1 MLRTGREF
9 LSQLRDGR
17 RVFIGGEQ
25 VDDVTTHRAF
35 RDAAQTY
42 ARVFDFK
49 AAPENRE
56 LMTFEEGG
64 QRHSLYYLMPRTQD
78 DLMRRSRAHKAIADQ
93 TYGLMGRSMDH
104 VASFVTAIAMEP
116 DILKQPDG
124 RDFSANIGAYYRHLR
139 DGDHFATYA
148 VHPAPQSKSQKLFGD
163 GKGRQAV
170 MRVTHEDDRGVTLNG
185 MKMLATSG
193 VFCDEVWI
201 GNLTPIAADRRK
213 EAITCAIP
221 MNTPGLTLWAR
232 KPLALYAQNSFDSP
246 LASRFDESDVMLIFE
261 DVRVPW
267 ERVFVHDQPDLSRE
281 LYLQTAA
288 HVFGNH
294 QSNVRFWSKLQFLTG
309 LVAKVTRS
317 AGVDQIPVVAEQ
329 LGRLAALEASI
340 AAMIHGQILNH
351 EQIPGGYVTFNRR
364 YMAATLNW
372 CQEHYPQILAMLREL
387 SGGSVFQMPAD
398 ISVMNNPETRDRFLE
413 YWRTDTESAVDRVKL
428 YKLAW
433 EMFGSEFGNRHAQY
447 ENFYA
452 GASFVV
458 RSHSS
463 RYAPWDEFRGIVDG
477 LLKTI
482 DFPEAAPAPVAS
494 GQEESPPPRKEPPLR
509 KVGR

>member
-1 MLRTGREF
+1 MLRTGKEF
-9 LSQLRDGR
+9 LENLRDGR
-17 RVFIGGEQ
+17 VVYIGGER

-35 RDAAQTY
+35 KDAAQTY
-42 ARVFDFK
+42 ARLYDFK
-49 AAPENRE
+49 AAPENRD
-56 LMTFEEGG
+56 LMTFEEEG
-64 QRHSLYYLMPRTQD
+64 QRHSIYYLKPRTQD
-78 DLMRRSRAHKAIADQ
+78 DLLRRMKGHKAIADQ
-93 TYGLMGRSMDH
+93 TYGLMGRSPDH
-104 VASFVTAIAMEP
+104 VSSFVTAIAMEP

-124 RDFSANIGAYYRHLR
+124 RDFSANIGSYYRHLR
-139 DGDHFATYA
+139 DHDLFATYA

-163 GKGRQAV
+163 TKGRQAV
-170 MRVTHEDDRGVTLNG
+170 MRVTHEDDAGITLNG

-193 VFCDEVWI
+193 IFCDEVWI
-201 GNLTPIAADRRK
+201 GNLTPIAPDRKK

-232 KPLALYAQNSFDSP
+232 KPLALYAQNGFDSP

-261 DVRVPW
+261 DVKVPW
-267 ERVFVHDQPDLSRE
+267 ERVFVHDQPELSRE
-281 LYLQTAA
+281 VYLRTAS
-288 HVFGNH
+288 HCFGNH

-309 LVAKVTRS
+309 LVAKVTKS

-340 AAMIHGQILNH
+340 AAMIHGQVYNC
-351 EQIPGGYVTFNRR
+351 EPVPGGFVTCNRR

-372 CQEHYPQILAMLREL
+372 CQEHYPVVLAMLREL
-387 SGGSVFQMPAD
+387 CGGSVFQMPAD
-398 ISVMNNPETRDRFLE
+398 ISVLANPETRERFLE
-413 YWRTDTESAVDRVKL
+413 YWRTDQESAIDRVKL

-452 GASFVV
+452 GPSFVV
-458 RSHSS
+458 RSHSA
-463 RYAPWDEFRGIVDG
+463 RYAPWDEFRGVVDG

-482 DFPEAAPAPVAS
+482 QVPGEAVGVAEAAEPVVPAKVVQAVAS
-494 GQEESPPPRKEPPLR
+494 RR
-509 KVGR
+509 